1 VPTDATDYSAYLL
14 KIRQAK
20 PDVVI
25 SNLAGTQIT
34 SFMKQYSEYGLPFSV
49 AGFGFDTALAWGA
62 GADNFVGT
70 WPVPWHHDINT
81 PTSKAFV
88 AEFTKRYGKPPENQA
103 WGDHVVLKVVAQAMT
118 ETKSTDTLKLIDY
131 FEKGAQF
138 DILKGRKGYFR
149 AWDHQLMQE
158 MYTMSPK
165 KKGTAKDKWDFL
177 QLGASVPSANESL
190 EIIAPTRQENN
201 CTL

>member
-1 VPTDATDYSAYLL
+1 
-14 KIRQAK
+14 
-20 PDVVI
+20 
-25 SNLAGTQIT
+25 
-34 SFMKQYSEYGLPFSV
+34 M
-49 AGFGFDTALAWGA
+49 
-62 GADNFVGT
+62 
-70 WPVPWHHDINT
+70 
-81 PTSKAFV
+81 
-88 AEFTKRYGKPPENQA
+88 AEFVKRYGKPPENQA
-103 WGDHVVLKVVAQAMT
+103 WGDHVVLKIVAQAMT
-118 ETKSTDTLKLIDY
+118 ETKSTDTMKLIDY

-149 AWDHQLMQE
+149 SWDHQLMQE